1 MMKDL
6 CNLFDYRDL
15 RGLVSSIAKKLK
27 DDKYFMIEFP
37 IPSLDSV
44 YHFILIHF
52 FSSHVLISRG
62 IGYTCKMIL
71 V

>member
-1 MMKDL
+1 MKDL

-52 FSSHVLISRG
+52 FFLTRFNIKG
-62 IGYTCKMIL
+62 NWIYL
-71 V
+71 